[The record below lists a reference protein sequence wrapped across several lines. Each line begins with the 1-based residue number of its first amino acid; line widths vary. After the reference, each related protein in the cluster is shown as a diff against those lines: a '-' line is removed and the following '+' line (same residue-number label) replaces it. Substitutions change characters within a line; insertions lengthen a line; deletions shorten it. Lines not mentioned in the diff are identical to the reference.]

1 MLTVIQTRFVYEEYD
16 IDDGLVLWRHQ
27 LVDEKGIELT
37 ALQVKEM
44 VRDALKDKRFNR
56 QPEIHSN
63 CVRVF
68 YAEEDE
74 ERHHV
79 DFPVYRRYLDA
90 YGNKIREL
98 AGENGWVVFLSY
110 SGEHVV

>member
-1 MLTVIQTRFVYEEYD
+1 MWTVIQTQFVDEEYD

-27 LVDEKGIELT
+27 LKDKNGDELT
-37 ALQVKEM
+37 ALQVKEI
-44 VRDALKDKRFNR
+44 VRDALKDKRLNR

-79 DFPVYRRYLDA
+79 DFPVYRRYFDA
-90 YGNKIREL
+90 NGNKVREL
-98 AGENGWVVFLSY
+98 AGENGWWIPILLR
-110 SGEHVV
+110 